1 MKVVKDVVYDPAYAP
16 ATVGDL
22 YLPDTVTADT
32 QLVLN
37 IHGGG
42 WSSLDRSRTVGISE
56 FLVENNCIV
65 YNIDYRLTTQSPWP
79 ACGDDCLKAADF
91 LLNGDIPELA
101 GVKRDKIGVIGG
113 SAGGHLAMMTGLRFR
128 NTSWIV
134 SISGVLDPIPSLLLE
149 QSRHMFINFFGWRIT
164 MENLRTAFPETYLD
178 PATAPRILCTH
189 MLTDTVVPDASTV
202 QFAATAAKRGITV
215 EKMLYDPREGL
226 TGHGIWNPDRTDL
239 RLLPELEA
247 RISEFIK
254 M

>member
-1 MKVVKDVVYDPAYAP
+1 MKVVQDVVYDPAYAP

-101 GVKRDKIGVIGG
+101 GVDTHTPV
-113 SAGGHLAMMTGLRFR
+113 
-128 NTSWIV
+128 
-134 SISGVLDPIPSLLLE
+134 VLIRKD
-149 QSRHMFINFFGWRIT
+149 N
-164 MENLRTAFPETYLD
+164 Y
-178 PATAPRILCTH
+178 
-189 MLTDTVVPDASTV
+189 
-202 QFAATAAKRGITV
+202 GI
-215 EKMLYDPREGL
+215 D
-226 TGHGIWNPDRTDL
+226 
-239 RLLPELEA
+239 RLLNKHLDA
-247 RISEFIK
+247 ASIAHIQQQVLAGHRGMKFY
-254 M
+254 